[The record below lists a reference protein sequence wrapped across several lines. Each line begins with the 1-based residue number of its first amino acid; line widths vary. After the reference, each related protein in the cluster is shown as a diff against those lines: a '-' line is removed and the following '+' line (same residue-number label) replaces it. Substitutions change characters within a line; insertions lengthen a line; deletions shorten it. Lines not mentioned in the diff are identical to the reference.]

1 MKRSKILFYGTGV
14 LLLIVALGAISAGI
28 GLMLEPDG
36 SNLGM
41 SVELLS
47 KSPFQNFLIP
57 GIVLLTFNGIGSLV
71 GSFLSLKRHHLTSVA
86 TISLGVI
93 LIIWIGSQVY
103 WLGLIS
109 ILQPFFFAIGLLE
122 IFLGGIL
129 LINKG
134 QS

>member
-28 GLMLEPDG
+28 GLILEPDG
-36 SNLGM
+36 SNIGM
-41 SVELLS
+41 SVELLN

-57 GIVLLTFNGIGSLV
+57 GIVLLTVNGIGSLV
-71 GSFLSLKRHHLTSVA
+71 GSLLSFKRHQLTSIA

-93 LIIWIGSQVY
+93 LIIWIGAQVY

-109 ILQPFFFAIGLLE
+109 ILQPLFFAIGLLE
-122 IFLGGIL
+122 IFLGGIF
-129 LINKG
+129 LIN
-134 QS
+134 